1 MYQYVITADF
11 FCSLYARVSRA
22 LFCEGRMHKFQNL
35 RQNVRET
42 PGLALLAL
50 VILVVGWVVVVDPC
64 ILGKLFK

>member
-1 MYQYVITADF
+1 
-11 FCSLYARVSRA
+11 
-22 LFCEGRMHKFQNL
+22 MHKFQNL